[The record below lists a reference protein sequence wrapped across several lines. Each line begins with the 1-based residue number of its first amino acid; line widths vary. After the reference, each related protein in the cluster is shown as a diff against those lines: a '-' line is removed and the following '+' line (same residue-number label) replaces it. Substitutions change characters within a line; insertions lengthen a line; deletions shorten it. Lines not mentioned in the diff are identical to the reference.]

1 MLSGSDLRSAVKSSL
16 QTDRLNSSPPP
27 TPKESF
33 RRTSPRGPIWFECSL
48 SLCYWSNF
56 VWFSLWEPVSLTY
69 CVVGGWMGRIL
80 AYAAKGVLFILT
92 NGVAPSGVRAQYFE
106 VYATDMHQK
115 LLLVGF
121 DLSTSRSSPNDIV
134 HRTTLA

>member
-1 MLSGSDLRSAVKSSL
+1 MLKRVPISTLPLTHSYLIPQRRDSL
-16 QTDRLNSSPPP
+16 EP
-27 TPKESF
+27 
-33 RRTSPRGPIWFECSL
+33 SPRGPFWFECSL

-56 VWFSLWEPVSLTY
+56 VLFSLWEPVSLTY